1 MQTDLT
7 KEAKF
12 LGIFGKEPNIY
23 EILLTKE
30 NEVKERLTERQ
41 QDLRDYLHEARMA
54 FKNVEY
60 PKVLHYANMIRKI
73 VDELFDFSG
82 LREEIEKALTEF
94 HGNTGLTREQLE
106 ELAKELKQ
114 ETPKKE
120 IKKSNIHSEL
130 FSEATA
136 MQWIKEHLPTSK
148 EIDSKFYE
156 KIFKNMLS
164 KQKEGARTALRIAE
178 NIFNSTKEIFKKLKE
193 SRNDFNRYIT
203 IINNFKQNLNS
214 YKTTLIAIYNQP
226 EFQAA
231 LDPNNHPVAEVRK
244 PAEPKVEVQAP
255 APVPVTEPQA
265 PSVPEKIIEPE
276 AATEEQGSKTAPIDL
291 SNISTS
297 ATSVIQLVKR
307 AQAAIDN
314 KDFGIAA
321 SLLTKASEICDDYG
335 DEINAISFLNA
346 AQLIINK

>member
-1 MQTDLT
+1 MQSNLT

-12 LGIFGKEPNIY
+12 LGIFGKEPPIY

-30 NEVKERLTERQ
+30 NEVKERLMERQ
-41 QDLRDYLHEARMA
+41 QELRDYLHESRMA

-60 PKVLHYANMIRKI
+60 PRVLHSANMLRKT
-73 VDELFDFSG
+73 VDDLFDFSG

-114 ETPKKE
+114 ESKTKE

-130 FSEATA
+130 FAEATA

-178 NIFNSTKEIFKKLKE
+178 NIFNATKEIFKKLKE
-193 SRNDFNRYIT
+193 TRNDFNRYIA
-203 IINNFKQNLNS
+203 IINNFKQTLNS
-214 YKTTLIAIYNQP
+214 YKATLISIYNQP

-231 LDPNNHPVAEVRK
+231 LDPNNHPIAEVSK
-244 PAEPKVEVQAP
+244 PATQEVVIQEPVEPEPVEVKETLP
-255 APVPVTEPQA
+255 EEKVVEPIE
-265 PSVPEKIIEPE
+265 EKKEPI
-276 AATEEQGSKTAPIDL
+276 TTPIDL
-291 SNISTS
+291 SNKTTS
-297 ATSVIQLVKR
+297 AASVFQLVKR

-314 KDFGIAA
+314 KDYGIAA
-321 SLLTKASEICDDYG
+321 GLLTKASEICDNNG
-335 DEINAISFLNA
+335 DEVNAIFFLNA
-346 AQLIINK
+346 ADLIINK